1 MARFWLADKP
11 SPSIEYLAK
20 LLAGIT
26 MGAYSRGQRDAERE
40 QFAIIEGKTK
50 GAISHEEFEQ
60 VVDGYLA
67 AYGTAERDS
76 LVDLLERSARAAWY
90 LGGKAERNSRDQE
103 S

>member
-11 SPSIEYLAK
+11 SPSIEDLAK

-67 AYGTAERDS
+67 THPVSDRES
-76 LVDLLERSARAAWY
+76 LVRLLQHSASAAWY
-90 LGGKAERNSRDQE
+90 MGTKEAEKRKP
-103 S
+103 